1 MTPEDDIVLQKL
13 STRVRQLILSY
24 QELAEENAKLRAQI
38 GEKEAQV
45 EQLLTT
51 CDELRQHYENLK
63 VAAMMKISN
72 GDLEEAKAKLSRL
85 TREVN
90 KCIALLSV

>member
-1 MTPEDDIVLQKL
+1 MTPEDDIALQKL
-13 STRVRQLILSY
+13 STRVRQLILNY
-24 QELAEENAKLRAQI
+24 QELAKENAKLQAQI

-45 EQLLTT
+45 ERLQAT
-51 CDELRQHYENLK
+51 CDELRQHYANLK
-63 VAAMMKISN
+63 MAAMMKISN

>member
-1 MTPEDDIVLQKL
+1 MTPEDDIALQKL
-13 STRVRQLILSY
+13 STRVRQLILNY
-24 QELAEENAKLRAQI
+24 QELAKENANLQAQI
-38 GEKEAQV
+38 GEKEEQV
-45 EQLLTT
+45 ERLQAT
-51 CDELRQHYENLK
+51 CDELRQHYANLK
-63 VAAMMKISN
+63 MAAMMKISN

>member
-1 MTPEDDIVLQKL
+1 MTPEDDIALQKL
-13 STRVRQLILSY
+13 STRVRQLILNY
-24 QELAEENAKLRAQI
+24 QELAKENANLQAQI
-38 GEKEAQV
+38 EEKEAQV
-45 EQLLTT
+45 ERLQAT
-51 CDELRQHYENLK
+51 CDELRQHYANLK
-63 VAAMMKISN
+63 MAAMMKISN